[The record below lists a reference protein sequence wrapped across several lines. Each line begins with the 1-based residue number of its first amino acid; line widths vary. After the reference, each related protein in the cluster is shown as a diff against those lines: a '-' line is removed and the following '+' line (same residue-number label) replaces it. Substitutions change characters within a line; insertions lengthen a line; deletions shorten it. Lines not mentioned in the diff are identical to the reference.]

1 MKNKL
6 VPIKSQGAD
15 FLNTVKM
22 IPQRLIEVNKSS
34 DEPAMNPEKFNVNMV
49 SAALHPKKQTLKI
62 RKIDVISKD
71 VKSYYFTWTGSQSLA
86 YFRAGQY
93 LTFQL
98 EIDGSIVTR
107 AYSIASSPASA
118 LKGEYQITVKR
129 VGDGFVSGWILD
141 NWKLGDTVN
150 TFAPEG
156 TFVYEPIRD
165 AETVMALAGGS
176 GITPF
181 LSMAR
186 AIDDGTECFNLTLLY
201 GARNK
206 DEILFKD
213 ELDTIAERNP
223 NFNVVYVLSDVK
235 TKPKGCEKGFISA
248 ELIKK
253 YAPEN
258 EKYSIFVCGPEAMYN
273 FLRQEIPTLGLED
286 KYVRFELFGVS
297 KSTLKLDGIKKGT
310 FKMTV
315 INRGEKTETTCNGEE
330 TILNA
335 LERAA
340 VKVPVRCRSG
350 ECGFCRSKLV
360 SGTVF
365 LPETVK
371 DRRRE
376 ADARFG
382 YIHPCCTY
390 PTSDIVIKIN

>member
-1 MKNKL
+1 MKVKKI
-6 VPIKSQGAD
+6 PIKSTGAD

-22 IPQRLIEVNKSS
+22 IPERLIDVKNAS
-34 DEPAMNPEKFNVNMV
+34 DKQAMNPEKFNVNMI
-49 SAALHPKKQTLKI
+49 SAALHPKKQTFKI
-62 RKIDVISKD
+62 TKIEEISQD
-71 VKSYYFTWTGSQSLA
+71 VKSYYFTWSGSQPLA

-93 LTFQL
+93 LTFRL

-107 AYSIASSPASA
+107 AYSIASSPAKA

-129 VGDGFVSGWILD
+129 VNDGFVSGYILD
-141 NWKLGDTVN
+141 NWKVGDKVDSL
-150 TFAPEG
+150 APEG

-165 AETVMALAGGS
+165 AKTVVALAGGS

-186 AIDDGTECFNLTLLY
+186 AIDDGTEDFNLTLIY

-206 DEILFKD
+206 EEFLFKTELDEIAK
-213 ELDTIAERNP
+213 RNP
-223 NFNVVYVLSDVK
+223 NFKPVYVLSDAQTK
-235 TKPKGCEKGFISA
+235 TRGYEKGFITA
-248 ELIKK
+248 DIIRK

-273 FLRQEIPTLGLED
+273 FLRNEIPTLGIED

-297 KSTLKLDGIKKGT
+297 KSTAKLDGIKKGT
-310 FKMTV
+310 YKMTV
-315 INRGEKTETTCNGEE
+315 INRSEEYEFTCNGEE
-330 TILNA
+330 TILCA

-340 VKVPVRCRSG
+340 VNIPVRCRSG

-371 DRRRE
+371 DKRRM
-376 ADARFG
+376 ADAKFG

>member
-1 MKNKL
+1 MKVKK
-6 VPIKSQGAD
+6 VPIKSGAAD
-15 FLNTVKM
+15 FLNTAMM
-22 IPQRLIEVNKSS
+22 IPKRLIDVSKAS
-34 DEPAMNPEKFNVNMV
+34 DKPAMNPDKFNVNMV
-49 SAALHPKKQTLKI
+49 AKALHPKFQKLKI
-62 RKIDVISKD
+62 KKIDEISPD
-71 VKSYYFTWTGSQSLA
+71 VKSYFFTWSGSQPLA

-107 AYSIASSPASA
+107 AYSIASAPSSA

-129 VGDGFVSGWILD
+129 VPDGFVSNYILD
-141 NWKLGDTVN
+141 NWKVGDYVN
-150 TFAPEG
+150 SFAPEG
-156 TFVYEPIRD
+156 TFTYESIRD
-165 AETVMALAGGS
+165 AETVMGLAGGS

-186 AIDDGTECFNLTLLY
+186 AIDDGTEDFKLTLIY

-213 ELDTIAERNP
+213 ELDAIAGRND
-223 NFNVVYVLSDVK
+223 NFNVVYVLSEAK
-235 TKPKGCEKGFISA
+235 SKSKNYEKGFIGA

-258 EKYSIFVCGPEAMYN
+258 AKYSIFICGPEGMYN
-273 FLRQEIPTLGLED
+273 FLRSEIPSLGIED
-286 KYVRFELFGVS
+286 KYVRFEMFGVS

-310 FKMTV
+310 YKMTV
-315 INRGEKTETTCNGEE
+315 INRGEKSEFTCNGEE
-330 TILNA
+330 TVLCA

-365 LPETVK
+365 MPENLDK
-371 DRRRE
+371 RRE
-376 ADARFG
+376 ADAKFG
-382 YIHPCCTY
+382 YFHPCCSY

>member
-1 MKNKL
+1 MSVKKIP
-6 VPIKSQGAD
+6 VKSPGAD
-15 FLNTVKM
+15 FINTVKM
-22 IPQRLIEVNKSS
+22 LPKRLSEVKAA
-34 DEPAMNPEKFNVNMV
+34 PTTQAKNPDKFQVNMV
-49 SAALHPKKQTLKI
+49 ANALHPKKQTLKI
-62 RKIDVISKD
+62 IKIDEISPD
-71 VKSYYFTWTGSQSLA
+71 VKSFYFTWSGSQPLA

-129 VGDGFVSGWILD
+129 VPDGFVSGYILD
-141 NWKLGDTVN
+141 NWKVGDYVDS
-150 TFAPEG
+150 FAPEG
-156 TFVYEPIRD
+156 VFNYEPLRD
-165 AETVMALAGGS
+165 AKTVMGLAGGS

-186 AIDDGTECFNLTLLY
+186 AIDDGTESFNLTLLY

-206 DEILFKD
+206 DELLFKA
-213 ELDTIAERNP
+213 ELDGIAERNP
-223 NFNVVYVLSDVK
+223 SFKVVYVLSDAKSK
-235 TKPKGCEKGFISA
+235 TKGYEKGFISA

-258 EKYSIFVCGPEAMYN
+258 EAYSIFVCGPEAMYN
-273 FLRQEIPTLGLED
+273 FLHKEIPTLGIER
-286 KYVRFELFGVS
+286 KFVRFELFGVS
-297 KSTLKLDGIKKGT
+297 KSTAKLEGIKKGT
-310 FKMTV
+310 YKMTV
-315 INRGEKTETTCNGEE
+315 INRGEQSEFTCNGEE
-330 TILNA
+330 TILCA

-340 VKVPVRCRSG
+340 VRVPVRCRSG

-365 LPETVK
+365 LPEGT
-371 DRRRE
+371 DHRRE
-376 ADARFG
+376 ADMKFG

>member
-1 MKNKL
+1 MKVKKI
-6 VPIKSQGAD
+6 PIKSAGAD

-22 IPQRLIEVNKSS
+22 IPDRLIDVKKAS
-34 DEPAMNPEKFNVNMV
+34 DKPAMNPEKFNVNQIA
-49 SAALHPKKQTLKI
+49 AALHPKAQRLKI
-62 RKIDVISKD
+62 KRIDVISPD
-71 VKSYYFTWTGSQSLA
+71 VKSYYFTWAGSQPLA

-93 LTFQL
+93 LTFRL
-98 EIDGSIVTR
+98 EIDGSVVTR

-129 VGDGFVSGWILD
+129 VNDGFVSGYILD
-141 NWKLGDTVN
+141 NWNVGDYIDS
-150 TFAPEG
+150 FAPEG
-156 TFVYEPIRD
+156 TFVYEPLRD
-165 AETVMALAGGS
+165 AKTVVALAGGS

-186 AIDDGTECFNLTLLY
+186 AIDDGTEDFNLTLIY

-206 DEILFKD
+206 DELLFKA
-213 ELDTIAERNP
+213 ELDAIAERNP
-223 NFNVVYVLSDVK
+223 QFKAVYVLSDAK
-235 TKPKGCEKGFISA
+235 TKTRGYEKGFISA
-248 ELIKK
+248 DIIKK

-273 FLRQEIPTLGLED
+273 FLHKEIPTLGLED
-286 KYVRFELFGVS
+286 KFVRFELFGVS
-297 KSTLKLDGIKKGT
+297 KSTTKLDGIKKGT
-310 FKMTV
+310 YKMTV
-315 INRGEKTETTCNGEE
+315 INRSEEYEYTCDGEE
-330 TILNA
+330 TILCA

-365 LPETVK
+365 IPETVN

>member
-6 VPIKSQGAD
+6 IPIKSQAAD
-15 FLNTVKM
+15 FLNTAMM
-22 IPQRLIEVNKSS
+22 IPKRLIDVKKAS
-34 DEPAMNPEKFNVNMV
+34 DTPAMNPEKFNVNKV
-49 SAALHPKKQTLKI
+49 AAALHPKFQKLKI
-62 RKIDVISKD
+62 RKIDVISPD
-71 VKSYYFTWTGSQSLA
+71 VKSYYFTWSGSQPLA

-107 AYSIASSPASA
+107 AYSIASAPASS

-129 VGDGFVSGWILD
+129 VSDGFVSNYILD
-141 NWKLGDTVN
+141 NWKVGDYVDS
-150 TFAPEG
+150 FAPEG
-156 TFVYEPIRD
+156 VFTYEPIRD
-165 AETVMALAGGS
+165 AQTVMGLAGGS

-186 AIDDGTECFNLTLLY
+186 AIDDGTEDFKLTLLY

-213 ELDTIAERNP
+213 ELDAIAERND
-223 NFNVVYVLSDVK
+223 NFNVIYVLSDAK
-235 TKPKGCEKGFISA
+235 TKTKYYEKGFIGA

-253 YAPEN
+253 YAPEDG
-258 EKYSIFVCGPEAMYN
+258 KYSIFVCGPEGMYN
-273 FLRQEIPTLGLED
+273 FLRKEIPSLGLED
-286 KYVRFELFGVS
+286 KYVRFEMFGVS
-297 KSTLKLDGIKKGT
+297 KSTVKLDGIKKGAY
-310 FKMTV
+310 KMTV
-315 INRGEKTETTCNGEE
+315 INRGEKAEFTCNGEE
-330 TILNA
+330 TVLCA

-365 LPETVK
+365 MPENLDK
-371 DRRRE
+371 RRE
-376 ADARFG
+376 ADAKYG
-382 YIHPCCTY
+382 YIHPCCSY